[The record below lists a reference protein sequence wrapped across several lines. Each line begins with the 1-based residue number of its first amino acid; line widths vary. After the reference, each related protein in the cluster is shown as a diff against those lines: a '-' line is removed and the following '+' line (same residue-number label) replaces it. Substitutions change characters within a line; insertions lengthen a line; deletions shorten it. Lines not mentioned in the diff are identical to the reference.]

1 MEILKAEN
9 LTKIYGK
16 NTTKVVALDNV
27 SFSVEKGEFV
37 AIVGA
42 SGSGKSTLLHLIG
55 GVDKPTSGKVY
66 IDGNDIYSFDDDKLT
81 IFRRRQVGLIYQFY
95 NLISVLDVEEN
106 ITLPI
111 NLDNRTVD
119 KNYLDNLIKTIGLE
133 KRRHHLPNE
142 LSGGQQQRTSIG
154 LALITNPTIILAD
167 EPTGNLDS
175 KASDEIE
182 DDLEVNKIIKLIED
196 INHKNYELKLD
207 DLSEDKISILKQ
219 EIYKTT
225 VMLREQADNS
235 LKDKI
240 SLKES
245 LQDISHQLKTPLTS
259 ITIMLDNMID
269 NPDMDNIVR
278 DKFIR
283 QIKREV
289 LNITFL
295 VQSILTLSK
304 FESNTI
310 SFIEED
316 NNIKDIIDMAISN
329 VANLCDLKDIKII
342 FKGKNSKIYCDFRW
356 QVEAITNILKNAI
369 SGKGSKIIIEGM
381 INNLYYEIKIRD
393 YGKGMDKEDV
403 DNIFKRFYKG
413 KMSSGDSVGIGLSL
427 SKKIIEKDNG
437 MISVDST
444 KGEGTTFIIKYFK

>member
-1 MEILKAEN
+1 MKNKERFKRYILSFIGVIISFLIVFIIVSRLEYQGYRKNFNYKVNAMIEVIRNKYPDVSTKEVMELLN
-9 LTKIYGK
+9 S
-16 NTTKVVALDNV
+16 N
-27 SFSVEKGEFV
+27 S
-37 AIVGA
+37 
-42 SGSGKSTLLHLIG
+42 SGM
-55 GVDKPTSGKVY
+55 
-66 IDGNDIYSFDDDKLT
+66 
-81 IFRRRQVGLIYQFY
+81 
-95 NLISVLDVEEN
+95 
-106 ITLPI
+106 
-111 NLDNRTVD
+111 
-119 KNYLDNLIKTIGLE
+119 NYLKEYGYDIENDSYIALNDTIHHKYSVIKILLVVLMILLVFYLIV
-133 KRRHHLPNE
+133 RY
-142 LSGGQQQRTSIG
+142 
-154 LALITNPTIILAD
+154 
-167 EPTGNLDS
+167 
-175 KASDEIE
+175 EIE
-182 DDLEVNKIIKLIED
+182 DDLEINKIIKLIED

-207 DLSEDKISILKQ
+207 DLSEDKLSILKQ

-310 SFIEED
+310 TFIEED

-369 SGKGSKIIIEGM
+369 EYSDKGSKIIIEGM
-381 INNLYYEIKIRD
+381 INNLYYEIKIKD
-393 YGKGMDKEDV
+393 FGKGMDKEDV

-437 MISVDST
+437 LISVDST

>member
-1 MEILKAEN
+1 MKNKERFKRYILSFIGVIISFLIVFIIISRLEYQGYRKNFNYKVNAMIEVIRNKYPDVSTKEVMELLN
-9 LTKIYGK
+9 S
-16 NTTKVVALDNV
+16 N
-27 SFSVEKGEFV
+27 S
-37 AIVGA
+37 
-42 SGSGKSTLLHLIG
+42 SGM
-55 GVDKPTSGKVY
+55 
-66 IDGNDIYSFDDDKLT
+66 
-81 IFRRRQVGLIYQFY
+81 
-95 NLISVLDVEEN
+95 
-106 ITLPI
+106 
-111 NLDNRTVD
+111 
-119 KNYLDNLIKTIGLE
+119 NYLKEYGYDIENDSYIALNDTIHQKYSVIKILLVVLMILLVFYLIV
-133 KRRHHLPNE
+133 RY
-142 LSGGQQQRTSIG
+142 
-154 LALITNPTIILAD
+154 
-167 EPTGNLDS
+167 
-175 KASDEIE
+175 EIE
-182 DDLEVNKIIKLIED
+182 DDLEINKIIKLIED

-207 DLSEDKISILKQ
+207 DLSEDKLSILKQ

-310 SFIEED
+310 TFTEED

-369 SGKGSKIIIEGM
+369 EYSDNGSKIIIEGL
-381 INNLYYEIKIRD
+381 INNLYYEIKIKD
-393 YGKGMDKEDV
+393 FGKGMDKEDV

-437 MISVDST
+437 LISVDST

>member
-1 MEILKAEN
+1 MKNKERFKRYILSFIGVIITFLIVFIIISRREYQGYRKNFNYKVNAMIEVIRNKYPDVSTKEVMELLN
-9 LTKIYGK
+9 S
-16 NTTKVVALDNV
+16 N
-27 SFSVEKGEFV
+27 S
-37 AIVGA
+37 
-42 SGSGKSTLLHLIG
+42 SGM
-55 GVDKPTSGKVY
+55 
-66 IDGNDIYSFDDDKLT
+66 
-81 IFRRRQVGLIYQFY
+81 
-95 NLISVLDVEEN
+95 
-106 ITLPI
+106 
-111 NLDNRTVD
+111 
-119 KNYLDNLIKTIGLE
+119 NYLKEYGYEIENDSYIALNDTIHQKYSVIKILLLVLMILLVFYLIV
-133 KRRHHLPNE
+133 RY
-142 LSGGQQQRTSIG
+142 
-154 LALITNPTIILAD
+154 
-167 EPTGNLDS
+167 
-175 KASDEIE
+175 EIE
-182 DDLEVNKIIKLIED
+182 DDLEINKIIKLIED

-207 DLSEDKISILKQ
+207 DLSEDKLSILKQ

-304 FESNTI
+304 FESKTI
-310 SFIEED
+310 TFIEED

-342 FKGKNSKIYCDFRW
+342 FKGKNSRIYCDFRW

-369 SGKGSKIIIEGM
+369 EYSDNGSKIIIEGM
-381 INNLYYEIKIRD
+381 INNLYYEIKIKD
-393 YGKGMDKEDV
+393 FGKGMDKEDV

-437 MISVDST
+437 LISVDST

>member
-1 MEILKAEN
+1 MKNKERFKRYILSFIGVIISFLIVFIIISRREYQGYRKNFNYKVNAMIEVIRNKYPDVSMEEVMELLN
-9 LTKIYGK
+9 S
-16 NTTKVVALDNV
+16 N
-27 SFSVEKGEFV
+27 S
-37 AIVGA
+37 
-42 SGSGKSTLLHLIG
+42 SGM
-55 GVDKPTSGKVY
+55 
-66 IDGNDIYSFDDDKLT
+66 
-81 IFRRRQVGLIYQFY
+81 
-95 NLISVLDVEEN
+95 
-106 ITLPI
+106 
-111 NLDNRTVD
+111 
-119 KNYLDNLIKTIGLE
+119 NYLKEYGYDIENDSYIALNDTIHQKYSVIKILLLVLMILLVFYLIV
-133 KRRHHLPNE
+133 RH
-142 LSGGQQQRTSIG
+142 
-154 LALITNPTIILAD
+154 
-167 EPTGNLDS
+167 
-175 KASDEIE
+175 EIE
-182 DDLEVNKIIKLIED
+182 DDLEINKIIKLIED

-207 DLSEDKISILKQ
+207 DLSEDKLSILKQ

-310 SFIEED
+310 TFIEED

-342 FKGKNSKIYCDFRW
+342 FNGKNSRIYCDFRW

-369 SGKGSKIIIEGM
+369 EYSDNGSKIIIEGL
-381 INNLYYEIKIRD
+381 INNLYYEIKIKD
-393 YGKGMDKEDV
+393 FGKGMDKEDV

>member
-1 MEILKAEN
+1 MKNKERFKRYILSSIGVIISFLIVFIIISRREYQGYRKNFNYKVNAMIEVIRNKYPDVSTEEVMELLN
-9 LTKIYGK
+9 S
-16 NTTKVVALDNV
+16 N
-27 SFSVEKGEFV
+27 S
-37 AIVGA
+37 
-42 SGSGKSTLLHLIG
+42 SGM
-55 GVDKPTSGKVY
+55 
-66 IDGNDIYSFDDDKLT
+66 
-81 IFRRRQVGLIYQFY
+81 
-95 NLISVLDVEEN
+95 
-106 ITLPI
+106 
-111 NLDNRTVD
+111 
-119 KNYLDNLIKTIGLE
+119 NYLKEYGYDIENDSYMALNDTIHQKYSVIKILLVVLMILLVFYLIV
-133 KRRHHLPNE
+133 RY
-142 LSGGQQQRTSIG
+142 
-154 LALITNPTIILAD
+154 
-167 EPTGNLDS
+167 
-175 KASDEIE
+175 EIE
-182 DDLEVNKIIKLIED
+182 DDLEINKIIKLIED

-207 DLSEDKISILKQ
+207 DLSEDKLSILKQ

-259 ITIMLDNMID
+259 ITIMLDNIID

-310 SFIEED
+310 TFIEED
-316 NNIKDIIDMAISN
+316 NNIKDIINMAISN

-342 FKGKNSKIYCDFRW
+342 FNGKNSRIYCDFRW

-369 SGKGSKIIIEGM
+369 EYSDNGSKIIIEGL
-381 INNLYYEIKIRD
+381 INNLYYEIKIKD

>member
-1 MEILKAEN
+1 MKNKERFKRYILSFIGVIISFLIVFIIISRREYQGYRKNFNYKVNAMIEVIRNKYPDVSTKEVMELLN
-9 LTKIYGK
+9 S
-16 NTTKVVALDNV
+16 N
-27 SFSVEKGEFV
+27 S
-37 AIVGA
+37 
-42 SGSGKSTLLHLIG
+42 SGM
-55 GVDKPTSGKVY
+55 
-66 IDGNDIYSFDDDKLT
+66 
-81 IFRRRQVGLIYQFY
+81 
-95 NLISVLDVEEN
+95 
-106 ITLPI
+106 
-111 NLDNRTVD
+111 
-119 KNYLDNLIKTIGLE
+119 NYLKEYGYDIESDSYIALNDTIHQKYSVIKILLLVLMILLVFYLIV
-133 KRRHHLPNE
+133 RY
-142 LSGGQQQRTSIG
+142 
-154 LALITNPTIILAD
+154 
-167 EPTGNLDS
+167 
-175 KASDEIE
+175 EIE
-182 DDLEVNKIIKLIED
+182 DDLEINKIIKLIED

-207 DLSEDKISILKQ
+207 DLSEDKLSILKQ

-310 SFIEED
+310 TFIEED

-342 FKGKNSKIYCDFRW
+342 FKGKNSRIYCDFRW

-369 SGKGSKIIIEGM
+369 EYSDNGSKIIIEGM
-381 INNLYYEIKIRD
+381 INNLYYEIKIKD

>member
-1 MEILKAEN
+1 MKNKERFKRYILSFIGVIISFLIVFIIISRREYQGYRKNFNYKVNAMIEVIRNKYPDVSTEEVMELLN
-9 LTKIYGK
+9 S
-16 NTTKVVALDNV
+16 N
-27 SFSVEKGEFV
+27 S
-37 AIVGA
+37 
-42 SGSGKSTLLHLIG
+42 SGM
-55 GVDKPTSGKVY
+55 
-66 IDGNDIYSFDDDKLT
+66 
-81 IFRRRQVGLIYQFY
+81 
-95 NLISVLDVEEN
+95 
-106 ITLPI
+106 
-111 NLDNRTVD
+111 
-119 KNYLDNLIKTIGLE
+119 NYLKEYGYDIENDSYIALNDTIHQKYSVIKILLLVLMILLVFYLIV
-133 KRRHHLPNE
+133 RH
-142 LSGGQQQRTSIG
+142 
-154 LALITNPTIILAD
+154 
-167 EPTGNLDS
+167 
-175 KASDEIE
+175 EIE
-182 DDLEVNKIIKLIED
+182 DDLEINKIIKLIED

-207 DLSEDKISILKQ
+207 DLSEDKLSILKQ

-310 SFIEED
+310 TFIEED

-369 SGKGSKIIIEGM
+369 EYSDKGSKIIIEGM
-381 INNLYYEIKIRD
+381 VNNLYYEIKIKD

-437 MISVDST
+437 LISVDST

>member
-1 MEILKAEN
+1 MKNKERFKRYILSFIGVIISFLIVFIIISRREYQGYRKNFNYKVNAMIEVIRNKYPDVSTEEVMELLN
-9 LTKIYGK
+9 S
-16 NTTKVVALDNV
+16 N
-27 SFSVEKGEFV
+27 S
-37 AIVGA
+37 
-42 SGSGKSTLLHLIG
+42 SGM
-55 GVDKPTSGKVY
+55 
-66 IDGNDIYSFDDDKLT
+66 
-81 IFRRRQVGLIYQFY
+81 
-95 NLISVLDVEEN
+95 
-106 ITLPI
+106 
-111 NLDNRTVD
+111 
-119 KNYLDNLIKTIGLE
+119 NYLKEYGYDIENDSYIALNDTIHQKYSVIKILLLVLMILLVFYLIV
-133 KRRHHLPNE
+133 RY
-142 LSGGQQQRTSIG
+142 
-154 LALITNPTIILAD
+154 
-167 EPTGNLDS
+167 
-175 KASDEIE
+175 EIE
-182 DDLEVNKIIKLIED
+182 DDNEINKIIKLIED

-207 DLSEDKISILKQ
+207 DLSEDKLSILKQ

-310 SFIEED
+310 TFIEED

-342 FKGKNSKIYCDFRW
+342 FKGKNSRIYCDFRW

-369 SGKGSKIIIEGM
+369 EYSDNGSKIIIEGL
-381 INNLYYEIKIRD
+381 INNLYYEIKIKD
-393 YGKGMDKEDV
+393 FGKGMDKEDI

>member
-1 MEILKAEN
+1 MKNKERFKRYILSFIGVIISFLIVFIIISRREYQGYRKNFNYKVNAMIEVIRNKYPDVSTKEVMELLN
-9 LTKIYGK
+9 S
-16 NTTKVVALDNV
+16 N
-27 SFSVEKGEFV
+27 S
-37 AIVGA
+37 
-42 SGSGKSTLLHLIG
+42 SGM
-55 GVDKPTSGKVY
+55 
-66 IDGNDIYSFDDDKLT
+66 
-81 IFRRRQVGLIYQFY
+81 
-95 NLISVLDVEEN
+95 
-106 ITLPI
+106 
-111 NLDNRTVD
+111 
-119 KNYLDNLIKTIGLE
+119 NYLKEYGYDIENDSYIALNDTIHQKYSVIKILLLVLMILLVFYLIV
-133 KRRHHLPNE
+133 RY
-142 LSGGQQQRTSIG
+142 
-154 LALITNPTIILAD
+154 
-167 EPTGNLDS
+167 
-175 KASDEIE
+175 EIE
-182 DDLEVNKIIKLIED
+182 DDLEINKIIKLIED

-207 DLSEDKISILKQ
+207 DLSEDKLSILKQ

-259 ITIMLDNMID
+259 ITIMLDNMVD

-310 SFIEED
+310 TFIKED

-342 FKGKNSKIYCDFRW
+342 FKGKNSKILCDYRW

-369 SGKGSKIIIEGM
+369 EYSDNGSKIIIEGL
-381 INNLYYEIKIRD
+381 INNLYYEIKIKD
-393 YGKGMDKEDV
+393 FGKGMDKEDV

-437 MISVDST
+437 LISVDST

>member
-1 MEILKAEN
+1 MKNKERFKRYILSFIGVIISFFIVFIIISRLEYQGYRKNFNYKVNAMIEVIRNKYPDVSPEEVMELLN
-9 LTKIYGK
+9 S
-16 NTTKVVALDNV
+16 N
-27 SFSVEKGEFV
+27 S
-37 AIVGA
+37 
-42 SGSGKSTLLHLIG
+42 SGM
-55 GVDKPTSGKVY
+55 
-66 IDGNDIYSFDDDKLT
+66 
-81 IFRRRQVGLIYQFY
+81 
-95 NLISVLDVEEN
+95 
-106 ITLPI
+106 
-111 NLDNRTVD
+111 
-119 KNYLDNLIKTIGLE
+119 NYLKEYGYDIENDSYIALNDTIHQKYSVIKILLLVLMILLVFYLIV
-133 KRRHHLPNE
+133 RH
-142 LSGGQQQRTSIG
+142 
-154 LALITNPTIILAD
+154 
-167 EPTGNLDS
+167 
-175 KASDEIE
+175 EIE
-182 DDLEVNKIIKLIED
+182 DDLEINKIIKLIED

-207 DLSEDKISILKQ
+207 DLSEDKLSILKQ

-310 SFIEED
+310 TFIEED

-369 SGKGSKIIIEGM
+369 EYSDNGSKIIIEGL
-381 INNLYYEIKIRD
+381 INNLYYEIKIKD
-393 YGKGMDKEDV
+393 FGKGMDKEDV

>member
-1 MEILKAEN
+1 MKNKERFKRYILSFIGVIISFLIVFIIISRLEYQGYRKNFNYKVNAMIEVIRNKYPDVSTKEVMELLN
-9 LTKIYGK
+9 S
-16 NTTKVVALDNV
+16 N
-27 SFSVEKGEFV
+27 S
-37 AIVGA
+37 
-42 SGSGKSTLLHLIG
+42 SGM
-55 GVDKPTSGKVY
+55 
-66 IDGNDIYSFDDDKLT
+66 
-81 IFRRRQVGLIYQFY
+81 
-95 NLISVLDVEEN
+95 
-106 ITLPI
+106 
-111 NLDNRTVD
+111 
-119 KNYLDNLIKTIGLE
+119 NYLKEYGYDIENDSYIALNDTIHQKYSVIKILLLVLMILLVFYLIV
-133 KRRHHLPNE
+133 RY
-142 LSGGQQQRTSIG
+142 
-154 LALITNPTIILAD
+154 
-167 EPTGNLDS
+167 
-175 KASDEIE
+175 EIE
-182 DDLEVNKIIKLIED
+182 DDLEINKIIKLIED

-207 DLSEDKISILKQ
+207 DLSEDKLSILKQ

-310 SFIEED
+310 TFIEED

-342 FKGKNSKIYCDFRW
+342 FKGKNSRIYCDFRW

-369 SGKGSKIIIEGM
+369 EYSDNGSKIIIEGL
-381 INNLYYEIKIRD
+381 INNLYYEIKIKD
-393 YGKGMDKEDV
+393 FGKGMDKEDV

-437 MISVDST
+437 LISVDST

>member
-1 MEILKAEN
+1 MKNKERFKRYILSFIGVIISFLIVFIIISRLE
-9 LTKIYGK
+9 YQGYRK
-16 NTTKVVALDNV
+16 NFNYKVNAMIEVIRNKYPDV
-27 SFSVEKGEFV
+27 STEEVMKLLNSNS
-37 AIVGA
+37 
-42 SGSGKSTLLHLIG
+42 SGM
-55 GVDKPTSGKVY
+55 
-66 IDGNDIYSFDDDKLT
+66 
-81 IFRRRQVGLIYQFY
+81 
-95 NLISVLDVEEN
+95 
-106 ITLPI
+106 
-111 NLDNRTVD
+111 
-119 KNYLDNLIKTIGLE
+119 NYLKEYGYDIENDSYIALNDTIHQKYSVIKILLLVLMILLVFYLIV
-133 KRRHHLPNE
+133 RY
-142 LSGGQQQRTSIG
+142 
-154 LALITNPTIILAD
+154 
-167 EPTGNLDS
+167 
-175 KASDEIE
+175 EIE
-182 DDLEVNKIIKLIED
+182 DDLEINKIIKLIED

-207 DLSEDKISILKQ
+207 DLSEDKLSILKQ

-310 SFIEED
+310 TFIEED

-342 FKGKNSKIYCDFRW
+342 FNGKNSKIYCDFRW

-369 SGKGSKIIIEGM
+369 EYSDNGSKIIIEGL
-381 INNLYYEIKIRD
+381 INNLYYEIKIKD
-393 YGKGMDKEDV
+393 FGKGMDKEDV

-437 MISVDST
+437 LISVDST
-444 KGEGTTFIIKYFK
+444 KGKGTTFIIKYFK

>member
-1 MEILKAEN
+1 MKNKERFKRYILSFIGVIISFLIVFIIISRREYQGYRKNFNYKVNAMIEVIRNKYPDVSTEEVMELLNSNSSGMNYLKEYGYDIEN
-9 LTKIYGK
+9 DSY
-16 NTTKVVALDNV
+16 
-27 SFSVEKGEFV
+27 
-37 AIVGA
+37 
-42 SGSGKSTLLHLIG
+42 
-55 GVDKPTSGKVY
+55 
-66 IDGNDIYSFDDDKLT
+66 
-81 IFRRRQVGLIYQFY
+81 
-95 NLISVLDVEEN
+95 
-106 ITLPI
+106 ITLNDTI
-111 NLDNRTVD
+111 HQKYSVIKILLLVLMILLVF
-119 KNYLDNLIKTIGLE
+119 YLIV
-133 KRRHHLPNE
+133 RY
-142 LSGGQQQRTSIG
+142 
-154 LALITNPTIILAD
+154 
-167 EPTGNLDS
+167 
-175 KASDEIE
+175 EIE
-182 DDLEVNKIIKLIED
+182 DDLEINKIIKLIED

-207 DLSEDKISILKQ
+207 DLSEDKLSILKQ

-310 SFIEED
+310 TFIEED

-329 VANLCDLKDIKII
+329 VANLCDLKDIKIM
-342 FKGKNSKIYCDFRW
+342 FKGKNSRIYCDFRW

-369 SGKGSKIIIEGM
+369 EYSDNGSKIIIEGL
-381 INNLYYEIKIRD
+381 INNLYYEIKIKD
-393 YGKGMDKEDV
+393 FGKGMDKEDV

>member
-119 KNYLDNLIKTIGLE
+119 KNYLDNLIKTLGLE

-369 SGKGSKIIIEGM
+369 EYSDKGSKIIIEGM

-427 SKKIIEKDNG
+427 SKLKEKELLLLLN
-437 MISVDST
+437 ILN
-444 KGEGTTFIIKYFK
+444 K

>member
-1 MEILKAEN
+1 MKNKERFKRYILSFIGVIISFLIVFIIISRLEYQGYRKNFNYKVNAMIEVIRNKYPDVSTKEVMELLN
-9 LTKIYGK
+9 S
-16 NTTKVVALDNV
+16 N
-27 SFSVEKGEFV
+27 S
-37 AIVGA
+37 
-42 SGSGKSTLLHLIG
+42 SGM
-55 GVDKPTSGKVY
+55 
-66 IDGNDIYSFDDDKLT
+66 
-81 IFRRRQVGLIYQFY
+81 
-95 NLISVLDVEEN
+95 
-106 ITLPI
+106 
-111 NLDNRTVD
+111 
-119 KNYLDNLIKTIGLE
+119 NYLKEYGYDIENDSYIALNDTIHQKYSVIKILLLVLMILLVFYLIV
-133 KRRHHLPNE
+133 RY
-142 LSGGQQQRTSIG
+142 
-154 LALITNPTIILAD
+154 
-167 EPTGNLDS
+167 
-175 KASDEIE
+175 EIE
-182 DDLEVNKIIKLIED
+182 DDLEINKIIKLIED

-207 DLSEDKISILKQ
+207 DLSEDKLSILKQ

-310 SFIEED
+310 TFIEED

-342 FKGKNSKIYCDFRW
+342 FKGKNSRIYCDFRW

-369 SGKGSKIIIEGM
+369 EYSDNGSKIIIEGL
-381 INNLYYEIKIRD
+381 INNLYYEIKIKD
-393 YGKGMDKEDV
+393 FGKGMDKEDV

>member
-1 MEILKAEN
+1 MKNKERFKRYILSFIGVIISFLIVFIIISRREYQGYRKNFNYKVNAMIEVIRNKYPDVSTEEVMELLN
-9 LTKIYGK
+9 S
-16 NTTKVVALDNV
+16 N
-27 SFSVEKGEFV
+27 S
-37 AIVGA
+37 
-42 SGSGKSTLLHLIG
+42 SGM
-55 GVDKPTSGKVY
+55 
-66 IDGNDIYSFDDDKLT
+66 
-81 IFRRRQVGLIYQFY
+81 
-95 NLISVLDVEEN
+95 
-106 ITLPI
+106 
-111 NLDNRTVD
+111 
-119 KNYLDNLIKTIGLE
+119 NYLKEYGYDIENDSYIALNDTIHQKYSVIKILLLVLMILLVFYLIV
-133 KRRHHLPNE
+133 RH
-142 LSGGQQQRTSIG
+142 
-154 LALITNPTIILAD
+154 
-167 EPTGNLDS
+167 
-175 KASDEIE
+175 EIE
-182 DDLEVNKIIKLIED
+182 DDLEINKIIKLIED

-207 DLSEDKISILKQ
+207 DLSEDKLSILNQ

-259 ITIMLDNMID
+259 ITIMLDNIID

-310 SFIEED
+310 TFIEED
-316 NNIKDIIDMAISN
+316 NNIKDIINIAISN

-342 FKGKNSKIYCDFRW
+342 FNGKNSRIYCDFRW

-369 SGKGSKIIIEGM
+369 EYSDNGSKIIIEGL
-381 INNLYYEIKIRD
+381 INNLYYEIKIKD
-393 YGKGMDKEDV
+393 FGKGMDKEDV

>member
-1 MEILKAEN
+1 MKNKERFKRYILSFIGVIISFLIVFIIISRREYQGYRKNFNYKVNAMIEVIRNKYPGVSTEEVMELLN
-9 LTKIYGK
+9 S
-16 NTTKVVALDNV
+16 N
-27 SFSVEKGEFV
+27 S
-37 AIVGA
+37 
-42 SGSGKSTLLHLIG
+42 SGM
-55 GVDKPTSGKVY
+55 
-66 IDGNDIYSFDDDKLT
+66 
-81 IFRRRQVGLIYQFY
+81 
-95 NLISVLDVEEN
+95 
-106 ITLPI
+106 
-111 NLDNRTVD
+111 
-119 KNYLDNLIKTIGLE
+119 NYLKEYGYDIENDSYIALNDTIHQKYSVIKILLLVLMILLVFYLIV
-133 KRRHHLPNE
+133 RY
-142 LSGGQQQRTSIG
+142 
-154 LALITNPTIILAD
+154 
-167 EPTGNLDS
+167 
-175 KASDEIE
+175 EIE
-182 DDLEVNKIIKLIED
+182 DDLEINKIIKLIED

-207 DLSEDKISILKQ
+207 DLSEDKLSILKQ

-259 ITIMLDNMID
+259 ITIMLDNIID

-310 SFIEED
+310 TFIEED

-342 FKGKNSKIYCDFRW
+342 FNGKNSRIYCDFRW

-369 SGKGSKIIIEGM
+369 EYSDNGSKIIIEGL
-381 INNLYYEIKIRD
+381 INNLYYEIKIKD

-437 MISVDST
+437 MISVDSI

>member
-1 MEILKAEN
+1 MKNKERFKRYILSFIGVIISFLIVFIIISRREYQGYRKNFNYKVNAIIEVIRNKYPDVSTEEVMELLN
-9 LTKIYGK
+9 S
-16 NTTKVVALDNV
+16 N
-27 SFSVEKGEFV
+27 S
-37 AIVGA
+37 
-42 SGSGKSTLLHLIG
+42 SGM
-55 GVDKPTSGKVY
+55 
-66 IDGNDIYSFDDDKLT
+66 
-81 IFRRRQVGLIYQFY
+81 
-95 NLISVLDVEEN
+95 
-106 ITLPI
+106 
-111 NLDNRTVD
+111 
-119 KNYLDNLIKTIGLE
+119 NYLKEYGYDIENDSYIALNDTIHQKYSVIKILLVVLMILLVFYLIV
-133 KRRHHLPNE
+133 RY
-142 LSGGQQQRTSIG
+142 
-154 LALITNPTIILAD
+154 
-167 EPTGNLDS
+167 
-175 KASDEIE
+175 EIE
-182 DDLEVNKIIKLIED
+182 DDLEINKIIKLIED

-207 DLSEDKISILKQ
+207 DLSEDKLSILKQ

-310 SFIEED
+310 TFIEED

-342 FKGKNSKIYCDFRW
+342 FNGKNSRIYCDFRW

-369 SGKGSKIIIEGM
+369 EYSDNGSKIIIEGL
-381 INNLYYEIKIRD
+381 INNLYYEIKIKD
-393 YGKGMDKEDV
+393 FGKGMDKEDV

>member
-1 MEILKAEN
+1 MKNKERFKRYILSFIGVIISFLIVFIIISRLEYQGYRKNFNYKVNAMIEVIRNKYPDVSTKEVMELLN
-9 LTKIYGK
+9 S
-16 NTTKVVALDNV
+16 N
-27 SFSVEKGEFV
+27 S
-37 AIVGA
+37 
-42 SGSGKSTLLHLIG
+42 SGM
-55 GVDKPTSGKVY
+55 
-66 IDGNDIYSFDDDKLT
+66 
-81 IFRRRQVGLIYQFY
+81 
-95 NLISVLDVEEN
+95 
-106 ITLPI
+106 
-111 NLDNRTVD
+111 
-119 KNYLDNLIKTIGLE
+119 NYLKEYGYDIESDSYIALNDTIHQKYSVIKILLLVLMILLVFYLIV
-133 KRRHHLPNE
+133 RY
-142 LSGGQQQRTSIG
+142 
-154 LALITNPTIILAD
+154 
-167 EPTGNLDS
+167 
-175 KASDEIE
+175 EIE
-182 DDLEVNKIIKLIED
+182 DDLEINKIIKLIED

-207 DLSEDKISILKQ
+207 DLSEDKLSILKQ

-310 SFIEED
+310 TFIEED

-369 SGKGSKIIIEGM
+369 EYSDNGSKIIIEGM
-381 INNLYYEIKIRD
+381 INNLYYEIKIKD

>member
-1 MEILKAEN
+1 M
-9 LTKIYGK
+9 K
-16 NTTKVVALDNV
+16 NK
-27 SFSVEKGEFV
+27 ER
-37 AIVGA
+37 
-42 SGSGKSTLLHLIG
+42 
-55 GVDKPTSGKVY
+55 
-66 IDGNDIYSFDDDKLT
+66 
-81 IFRRRQVGLIYQFY
+81 FRRYILSFIGVIISFLIVFIIISRLEYQGYRKNFNY
-95 NLISVLDVEEN
+95 KVNAMIEVIKNKYPDVSMEEVMELLN
-106 ITLPI
+106 S
-111 NLDNRTVD
+111 NSSGM
-119 KNYLDNLIKTIGLE
+119 NYLKEYGYDIESDSYIALNDTIHQKYSVIKILLVVLMILLVFYLIV
-133 KRRHHLPNE
+133 RY
-142 LSGGQQQRTSIG
+142 
-154 LALITNPTIILAD
+154 
-167 EPTGNLDS
+167 
-175 KASDEIE
+175 EIE

-207 DLSEDKISILKQ
+207 DLSEDKLSILKQ

-342 FKGKNSKIYCDFRW
+342 FKGKNSKTYCDFRW

-369 SGKGSKIIIEGM
+369 EYSGKGSKIIIEGM

-437 MISVDST
+437 MVSVDST

>member
-1 MEILKAEN
+1 MKNKERFKRYILSFIGVIISFLIVFIIISRREYQGYRKNFNYKVNAMIEVIRNKYPDVSTEEVMELLN
-9 LTKIYGK
+9 S
-16 NTTKVVALDNV
+16 N
-27 SFSVEKGEFV
+27 S
-37 AIVGA
+37 
-42 SGSGKSTLLHLIG
+42 SGM
-55 GVDKPTSGKVY
+55 
-66 IDGNDIYSFDDDKLT
+66 
-81 IFRRRQVGLIYQFY
+81 
-95 NLISVLDVEEN
+95 
-106 ITLPI
+106 
-111 NLDNRTVD
+111 
-119 KNYLDNLIKTIGLE
+119 NYLKEYGYDIENDSYIALNDTIHQKYSVIKILLLVLMILLVFYLIV
-133 KRRHHLPNE
+133 RY
-142 LSGGQQQRTSIG
+142 
-154 LALITNPTIILAD
+154 
-167 EPTGNLDS
+167 
-175 KASDEIE
+175 EIE
-182 DDLEVNKIIKLIED
+182 DDLEINKIIKLIED

-207 DLSEDKISILKQ
+207 DLSEDKLSILKQ

-259 ITIMLDNMID
+259 ITIMLDNIID

-310 SFIEED
+310 TFIEKD

-329 VANLCDLKDIKII
+329 VANLCDLNDIKII

-369 SGKGSKIIIEGM
+369 EYSDNGSKIIIEGL
-381 INNLYYEIKIRD
+381 INNLYYEIKIKD

>member
-1 MEILKAEN
+1 MKNKERFKRYILSFIGVIISFLIVFIIISRREYQGYRKNFNYKVNAMIEVIRNKYPDVSTEEVMELLN
-9 LTKIYGK
+9 S
-16 NTTKVVALDNV
+16 N
-27 SFSVEKGEFV
+27 S
-37 AIVGA
+37 
-42 SGSGKSTLLHLIG
+42 SGL
-55 GVDKPTSGKVY
+55 
-66 IDGNDIYSFDDDKLT
+66 
-81 IFRRRQVGLIYQFY
+81 
-95 NLISVLDVEEN
+95 
-106 ITLPI
+106 
-111 NLDNRTVD
+111 
-119 KNYLDNLIKTIGLE
+119 NYLKEYGYDIENDSYIALNDTIHQKYSVIKILLLVLMILLVFYLIV
-133 KRRHHLPNE
+133 RH
-142 LSGGQQQRTSIG
+142 
-154 LALITNPTIILAD
+154 
-167 EPTGNLDS
+167 
-175 KASDEIE
+175 EIE
-182 DDLEVNKIIKLIED
+182 DDLEINKIIKLIED

-207 DLSEDKISILKQ
+207 DLSEDKLSILKQ

-310 SFIEED
+310 TFIEED

-329 VANLCDLKDIKII
+329 VVNLCDLKDIKII

-369 SGKGSKIIIEGM
+369 EYSDNGSKIIIEGL
-381 INNLYYEIKIRD
+381 INNLYYEIKIKD
-393 YGKGMDKEDV
+393 FGKGMDKEDV

>member
-1 MEILKAEN
+1 MKNKERFKRYILSFIGVIISFLIVFIIISRREYQGYRKNFNYKVNAMIEVIRNKYPDVSPEEVMELLN
-9 LTKIYGK
+9 S
-16 NTTKVVALDNV
+16 N
-27 SFSVEKGEFV
+27 S
-37 AIVGA
+37 
-42 SGSGKSTLLHLIG
+42 SGM
-55 GVDKPTSGKVY
+55 
-66 IDGNDIYSFDDDKLT
+66 
-81 IFRRRQVGLIYQFY
+81 
-95 NLISVLDVEEN
+95 
-106 ITLPI
+106 
-111 NLDNRTVD
+111 
-119 KNYLDNLIKTIGLE
+119 NYLKEYGYDIENDSYIALNDTIHQKYSVIKILLLVLMILLVFYLIV
-133 KRRHHLPNE
+133 RH
-142 LSGGQQQRTSIG
+142 
-154 LALITNPTIILAD
+154 
-167 EPTGNLDS
+167 
-175 KASDEIE
+175 EIE
-182 DDLEVNKIIKLIED
+182 DDLEINKIIKLIED

-207 DLSEDKISILKQ
+207 DLSEDKLSILKQ

-310 SFIEED
+310 TFIEED

-329 VANLCDLKDIKII
+329 VVNLCDLKDIKII

-369 SGKGSKIIIEGM
+369 EYSDNGSKIIIEGL
-381 INNLYYEIKIRD
+381 INNLYYEIKIKD
-393 YGKGMDKEDV
+393 FGKGMDKEDV

-413 KMSSGDSVGIGLSL
+413 KMSSGDSAGIGLSL

-437 MISVDST
+437 VISVDST

>member
-1 MEILKAEN
+1 MKNKERFKRYILSFIGVIISFLIVFIIISRLEYQGYRKNFNYKVNAMIEVIRNKYPDVSPEEVMELLN
-9 LTKIYGK
+9 S
-16 NTTKVVALDNV
+16 N
-27 SFSVEKGEFV
+27 S
-37 AIVGA
+37 
-42 SGSGKSTLLHLIG
+42 SGM
-55 GVDKPTSGKVY
+55 
-66 IDGNDIYSFDDDKLT
+66 
-81 IFRRRQVGLIYQFY
+81 
-95 NLISVLDVEEN
+95 
-106 ITLPI
+106 
-111 NLDNRTVD
+111 
-119 KNYLDNLIKTIGLE
+119 NYLKEYGYDIENDSYIALNDTIHQKYSVIKILLLVLMILLVFYLIV
-133 KRRHHLPNE
+133 RY
-142 LSGGQQQRTSIG
+142 
-154 LALITNPTIILAD
+154 
-167 EPTGNLDS
+167 
-175 KASDEIE
+175 EIE
-182 DDLEVNKIIKLIED
+182 DDLEINKIIKLIED

-207 DLSEDKISILKQ
+207 DLSEDKLSILKQ

-310 SFIEED
+310 TFIEED

-342 FKGKNSKIYCDFRW
+342 FKGKNSRIYCDFRW

-369 SGKGSKIIIEGM
+369 EYSDNGSKIIIEGL
-381 INNLYYEIKIRD
+381 INNLYYEIKIKD
-393 YGKGMDKEDV
+393 FGKGMDKEDV

-437 MISVDST
+437 LISVDST

>member
-1 MEILKAEN
+1 MKNKERFKRYILSFIGVIISFLIVFIIISRLEYQGYRKNFNYKVNAMIEVIRNKYPDVSTEEVMELLN
-9 LTKIYGK
+9 S
-16 NTTKVVALDNV
+16 N
-27 SFSVEKGEFV
+27 S
-37 AIVGA
+37 
-42 SGSGKSTLLHLIG
+42 SGM
-55 GVDKPTSGKVY
+55 
-66 IDGNDIYSFDDDKLT
+66 
-81 IFRRRQVGLIYQFY
+81 
-95 NLISVLDVEEN
+95 
-106 ITLPI
+106 
-111 NLDNRTVD
+111 
-119 KNYLDNLIKTIGLE
+119 NYLKEYGYDIENDSYIALNDTIHQKYSVIKILLLVLMILLVFYLIV
-133 KRRHHLPNE
+133 RY
-142 LSGGQQQRTSIG
+142 
-154 LALITNPTIILAD
+154 
-167 EPTGNLDS
+167 
-175 KASDEIE
+175 EIE
-182 DDLEVNKIIKLIED
+182 DDLEINKIIKLIED

-207 DLSEDKISILKQ
+207 DLSEDKLSILKQ

-278 DKFIR
+278 DKFIK

-310 SFIEED
+310 TFIEED

-369 SGKGSKIIIEGM
+369 EYSDNGSKIIIEGL
-381 INNLYYEIKIRD
+381 INNLYYEIKIKD
-393 YGKGMDKEDV
+393 FGKGMDKEDV
-403 DNIFKRFYKG
+403 DNIFNRFYKG

>member
-1 MEILKAEN
+1 MKNKERFKRYILSFIGVIISFFIVFIIISRLEYQGYRKNFNYKVNAMIEVIRNKYPDVSTEEVMELLKSN
-9 LTKIYGK
+9 
-16 NTTKVVALDNV
+16 
-27 SFSVEKGEFV
+27 S
-37 AIVGA
+37 
-42 SGSGKSTLLHLIG
+42 SGM
-55 GVDKPTSGKVY
+55 
-66 IDGNDIYSFDDDKLT
+66 
-81 IFRRRQVGLIYQFY
+81 
-95 NLISVLDVEEN
+95 
-106 ITLPI
+106 
-111 NLDNRTVD
+111 
-119 KNYLDNLIKTIGLE
+119 NYLKEYGYDIENDSYIALNDTIHQKYSVIKILLLVLMILLVFYLIV
-133 KRRHHLPNE
+133 RY
-142 LSGGQQQRTSIG
+142 
-154 LALITNPTIILAD
+154 
-167 EPTGNLDS
+167 
-175 KASDEIE
+175 EIE
-182 DDLEVNKIIKLIED
+182 DDLEINKIIKLIED

-207 DLSEDKISILKQ
+207 DLSEDKLSILKQ

-310 SFIEED
+310 TFIKED
-316 NNIKDIIDMAISN
+316 NNIKDIIDKAISN

-342 FKGKNSKIYCDFRW
+342 FKGKNSRIYCDFRW

-369 SGKGSKIIIEGM
+369 EYSDNGSKIIIEGL
-381 INNLYYEIKIRD
+381 INNLYYEIKIKD

-444 KGEGTTFIIKYFK
+444 NGEGNTFMIKYFK

>member
-1 MEILKAEN
+1 MKNKERFKRYILSFIGVIISFLIVFIIISRREYQGYRKNFNYKVNAMIEVIRNKYPDVSTEEVMELLN
-9 LTKIYGK
+9 S
-16 NTTKVVALDNV
+16 N
-27 SFSVEKGEFV
+27 S
-37 AIVGA
+37 
-42 SGSGKSTLLHLIG
+42 SGL
-55 GVDKPTSGKVY
+55 
-66 IDGNDIYSFDDDKLT
+66 
-81 IFRRRQVGLIYQFY
+81 
-95 NLISVLDVEEN
+95 
-106 ITLPI
+106 
-111 NLDNRTVD
+111 
-119 KNYLDNLIKTIGLE
+119 NYLKEYGYDIENDSYIALNDTIHQKYSVIKILLLVLMILLVFYLIV
-133 KRRHHLPNE
+133 RH
-142 LSGGQQQRTSIG
+142 
-154 LALITNPTIILAD
+154 
-167 EPTGNLDS
+167 
-175 KASDEIE
+175 EIE
-182 DDLEVNKIIKLIED
+182 DDLEINKIIKLIED

-207 DLSEDKISILKQ
+207 DLSEDKLSILKQ

-310 SFIEED
+310 TFIEED

-329 VANLCDLKDIKII
+329 VVNLCDLKDIKII

-369 SGKGSKIIIEGM
+369 EYSDNGSKIIIEGL
-381 INNLYYEIKIRD
+381 INNLYYEIKIKD
-393 YGKGMDKEDV
+393 FGKGMDKEDV

-413 KMSSGDSVGIGLSL
+413 KMSSGDSAGIGLSL

-437 MISVDST
+437 VISVDST

>member
-1 MEILKAEN
+1 MKNKERFKRYILSFIGVIISFLIVFIIISRREYQGYRKNFNYKVNAMIEVIRNKYPDVSTEEVMELLN
-9 LTKIYGK
+9 S
-16 NTTKVVALDNV
+16 N
-27 SFSVEKGEFV
+27 S
-37 AIVGA
+37 
-42 SGSGKSTLLHLIG
+42 SGM
-55 GVDKPTSGKVY
+55 
-66 IDGNDIYSFDDDKLT
+66 
-81 IFRRRQVGLIYQFY
+81 
-95 NLISVLDVEEN
+95 
-106 ITLPI
+106 
-111 NLDNRTVD
+111 
-119 KNYLDNLIKTIGLE
+119 NYLKEYGYDIENDSYIALNDTIHQKYSVIKILLLVLMILLVFYLIV
-133 KRRHHLPNE
+133 RY
-142 LSGGQQQRTSIG
+142 
-154 LALITNPTIILAD
+154 
-167 EPTGNLDS
+167 
-175 KASDEIE
+175 EIE
-182 DDLEVNKIIKLIED
+182 DDNEINKIIKLIED

-207 DLSEDKISILKQ
+207 DLSEDKLSILKQ

-310 SFIEED
+310 TFIEED

-342 FKGKNSKIYCDFRW
+342 FKGKNSRIYCDFRW

-369 SGKGSKIIIEGM
+369 EYSDKGSKIIIEGM
-381 INNLYYEIKIRD
+381 VNNLYYEIKIKD

-437 MISVDST
+437 LISVDST

>member
-1 MEILKAEN
+1 MKNKERFKRYILSFIGVIISFLIVFIIISRLE
-9 LTKIYGK
+9 YQGYRK
-16 NTTKVVALDNV
+16 NFNYKVNAMIEVIRNKYPDV
-27 SFSVEKGEFV
+27 STEEVMKLLNSNS
-37 AIVGA
+37 
-42 SGSGKSTLLHLIG
+42 SGM
-55 GVDKPTSGKVY
+55 
-66 IDGNDIYSFDDDKLT
+66 
-81 IFRRRQVGLIYQFY
+81 
-95 NLISVLDVEEN
+95 
-106 ITLPI
+106 
-111 NLDNRTVD
+111 
-119 KNYLDNLIKTIGLE
+119 NYLKEYGYDIENDSYIALNDTIHQKYSVIKILLLVLMILLVFYLIV
-133 KRRHHLPNE
+133 RY
-142 LSGGQQQRTSIG
+142 
-154 LALITNPTIILAD
+154 
-167 EPTGNLDS
+167 
-175 KASDEIE
+175 EIE
-182 DDLEVNKIIKLIED
+182 DDLEINKIIKLIED

-207 DLSEDKISILKQ
+207 DLSEDKLSILKQ

-310 SFIEED
+310 TFIEED

-342 FKGKNSKIYCDFRW
+342 FNGKNSRICCDFRW

-369 SGKGSKIIIEGM
+369 EYSDNGSKIIIEGL
-381 INNLYYEIKIRD
+381 INNLYYEIKIKD
-393 YGKGMDKEDV
+393 FGKGMDKEDV

>member
-1 MEILKAEN
+1 MKNKERFKRYILSFIGVIISFFIVFIIISRLEYQGYRKNFNYKVNAMIEVIRNKYPDVSTEEVMELLN
-9 LTKIYGK
+9 S
-16 NTTKVVALDNV
+16 N
-27 SFSVEKGEFV
+27 S
-37 AIVGA
+37 
-42 SGSGKSTLLHLIG
+42 SGM
-55 GVDKPTSGKVY
+55 
-66 IDGNDIYSFDDDKLT
+66 
-81 IFRRRQVGLIYQFY
+81 
-95 NLISVLDVEEN
+95 
-106 ITLPI
+106 
-111 NLDNRTVD
+111 
-119 KNYLDNLIKTIGLE
+119 NYLKEYGYDIENDSYIALNDTIHQKYSVIKILLLVLMILLVFYLIV
-133 KRRHHLPNE
+133 RH
-142 LSGGQQQRTSIG
+142 
-154 LALITNPTIILAD
+154 
-167 EPTGNLDS
+167 
-175 KASDEIE
+175 EIE
-182 DDLEVNKIIKLIED
+182 DDLEINKIIKLIED

-207 DLSEDKISILKQ
+207 DLSEDKLSILKQ

-269 NPDMDNIVR
+269 NPDMDNMVR

-310 SFIEED
+310 TFIEED

-369 SGKGSKIIIEGM
+369 EYSDNGSKIIIEGL
-381 INNLYYEIKIRD
+381 INNLYYEIKIKD
-393 YGKGMDKEDV
+393 FGKGMDKEDV

-437 MISVDST
+437 LISVDST

>member
-1 MEILKAEN
+1 MKNKERFKRYILSFIGVIISFLIVFIIVSRLEYQGYRKNFNYKVNAMIEVIRNKYPDVSTKEVMELLN
-9 LTKIYGK
+9 S
-16 NTTKVVALDNV
+16 N
-27 SFSVEKGEFV
+27 S
-37 AIVGA
+37 
-42 SGSGKSTLLHLIG
+42 SGM
-55 GVDKPTSGKVY
+55 
-66 IDGNDIYSFDDDKLT
+66 
-81 IFRRRQVGLIYQFY
+81 
-95 NLISVLDVEEN
+95 
-106 ITLPI
+106 
-111 NLDNRTVD
+111 
-119 KNYLDNLIKTIGLE
+119 NYLKEYGYDIENDSYIALNDTIHQKYSVIKILLLVLMILLVFYLIV
-133 KRRHHLPNE
+133 RH
-142 LSGGQQQRTSIG
+142 
-154 LALITNPTIILAD
+154 
-167 EPTGNLDS
+167 
-175 KASDEIE
+175 EIE
-182 DDLEVNKIIKLIED
+182 DDLEINKIIKLIED

-207 DLSEDKISILKQ
+207 DLSEDKLSILKQ

-310 SFIEED
+310 TFIEED

-342 FKGKNSKIYCDFRW
+342 FKGKNSRIYCDFRW

-369 SGKGSKIIIEGM
+369 EYSDNGSKIIIEGM
-381 INNLYYEIKIRD
+381 INNLYYEIKIKD
-393 YGKGMDKEDV
+393 FGKGMDKEDV